1 MTSTPASRSARATTF
16 APRSWPSSPTFA
28 TITRILLM
36 TVSVTGTSRLA
47 AHGDARPGG
56 TGSVD
61 AGNAVLR
68 GDGTA
73 LRARGGDGNGR
84 ARGRRGGAGAGHRG
98 VRAEHD
104 LDVPRR
110 HRGTRGRG
118 DAEERSDLAGARR
131 RTGAVQHLGRGQRGG
146 VPDMPGLVAV
156 LDQGG

>member
-1 MTSTPASRSARATTF
+1 ITSTPASRSARATTF

-28 TITRILLM
+28 TITRILFM
-36 TVSVTGTSRLA
+36 TVSVTGRSRRA
-47 AHGDARPGG
+47 GG
-56 TGSVD
+56 AGSVD